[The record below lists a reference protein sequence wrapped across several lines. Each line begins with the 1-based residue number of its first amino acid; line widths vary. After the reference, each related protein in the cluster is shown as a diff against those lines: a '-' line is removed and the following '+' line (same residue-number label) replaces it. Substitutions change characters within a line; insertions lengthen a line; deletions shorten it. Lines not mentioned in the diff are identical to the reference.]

1 MVNWKQRFALPAIFA
16 RRKKHHLTGLE
27 RWLVIM
33 VVEPIHSNSLLE
45 GRSCPVYADHFRVGN
60 TGLSLRTLWRGPT
73 DRHAESAEVFRTDH
87 DRFPGKRSGFFEGRI
102 IHAEDE
108 PERRFGSRPSAEE
121 SKAPM
126 N

>member
-1 MVNWKQRFALPAIFA
+1 
-16 RRKKHHLTGLE
+16 
-27 RWLVIM
+27 M
-33 VVEPIHSNSLLE
+33 VVEPIYSNSLLE
-45 GRSCPVYADHFRVGN
+45 GCPSPVHAGHFRVGV
-60 TGLSLRTLWRGPT
+60 TGLPLRTLRRRPT
-73 DRHAESAEVFRTDH
+73 ARHVESAEVFRTDH